1 MDFAYH
7 GSRLVRGAIEPFAGA
22 EEVSMKSTRSFVSV
36 LACAAIVLSAVAAS
50 AITYPSFFGKF
61 TSSRGRIINI
71 PAIGNTA
78 CGNVVPLTNKT
89 ATQMVP
95 PKSMTISPASKLRTR
110 KVNTQPTM
118 MTAGGKVTGGVD
130 LGCVK
135 HAAGVMIMTTAGA
148 PAVGGA
154 FTLPTMVWNR
164 PLPTFGVTA
173 VQVKYVTAIAQL
185 ATSFKITGPNP
196 LTMIME
202 ARAPGTM
209 AMTSMNMQSTTGG
222 TQATVN
228 NLAPW
233 LKFDKLVNIPASMRS
248 GRAVGPAGRTA
259 KFSWCPGGVTGC
271 LKPGS
276 GAGNAKAIVKYQGGG
291 NQFGGTMSYII
302 TTGPNTS
309 SLALNPAG
317 SMGAAAFLILAGSG
331 SQPTGRG
338 YAQLGSDMLMTGPQF
353 SMHMEMTV
361 IKPLAGMQK
370 LITAV
375 TNAIAP
381 FPAATNFNYGFPW
394 TTMRVIARNTG
405 TALGNPMITTLT
417 ANAMG
422 TAATSKGVKTAPAGP
437 ARDVLTPMGAG
448 RNIQLVAGGIGITN
462 LLTLGSRTAEIGTM
476 LLPEPDMT
484 LQMLAGVLALFGIA
498 GWRARKS
505 H

>member
-1 MDFAYH
+1 
-7 GSRLVRGAIEPFAGA
+7 
-22 EEVSMKSTRSFVSV
+22 MKSIRSFVSV
-36 LACAAIVLSAVAAS
+36 LTCAAVVLGAAAAS
-50 AITYPSFFGKF
+50 AVTYPSFFGKF
-61 TSSRGRIINI
+61 TTNRGRIINV
-71 PAIGNTA
+71 PAIGNTP
-78 CGNVVPLTNKT
+78 CGNVIPLTVMT
-89 ATQMVP
+89 GTQMGP
-95 PKSMTISPASKLRTR
+95 PKPLTGPVPFTR

-118 MTAGGKVTGGVD
+118 MTGGGKVTGGVD

-135 HAAGVMIMTTAGA
+135 HNAGVMVMTTAGA

-185 ATSFKITGPNP
+185 ATSFAFTGPNP
-196 LTMIME
+196 LSKLME

-209 AMTSMNMQSTTGG
+209 AMTPMNMQSTTGG
-222 TQATVN
+222 TMATAG

-233 LKFDKLVNIPASMRS
+233 LKFDKLSNIPTGMRS
-248 GRAVGPAGRTA
+248 GRVVGPGGATA
-259 KFSWCPGGVTGC
+259 KFTWCPGAPACT
-271 LKPGS
+271 KPAD
-276 GAGNAKAIVKYQGGG
+276 GAGNAKAIVKYVGGG

-302 TTGPNTS
+302 TTGPGTS
-309 SLALNPAG
+309 SLALNPGG
-317 SMGAAAFLILAGSG
+317 SMGAAAFLIFAGSG

-353 SMHMEMTV
+353 SMHMEATV
-361 IKPLAGMQK
+361 NKPLAGMQK

-375 TNAIAP
+375 TNAVAP

-394 TTMRVIARNTG
+394 TTMQVIARNTG

-417 ANAMG
+417 AN
-422 TAATSKGVKTAPAGP
+422 KGG
-437 ARDVLTPMGAG
+437 ARDALTGMGG

-484 LQMLAGVLALFGIA
+484 LQMMAGVLALFGIA

>member
-1 MDFAYH
+1 
-7 GSRLVRGAIEPFAGA
+7 
-22 EEVSMKSTRSFVSV
+22 MKSARSLVSV
-36 LACAAIVLSAVAAS
+36 LACAATVLVASAAS
-50 AITYPSFFGKF
+50 AYTYPSFFGKF

-78 CGNVVPLTNKT
+78 CGNIVPLTNKT

-95 PKSMTISPASKLRTR
+95 PKPLTVTVGLLKTR
-110 KVNTQPTM
+110 QVNTQPTM

-135 HAAGVMIMTTAGA
+135 HAAGVMVMTTAA
-148 PAVGGA
+148 SPMTGGA
-154 FTLPTMVWNR
+154 FTLPTMIWNR

-196 LTMIME
+196 LTAIME

-209 AMTSMNMQSTTGG
+209 AMTPMNMQSTTGG
-222 TQATVN
+222 TQATAG

-248 GRAVGPAGRTA
+248 GRAVGPVGATGR
-259 KFSWCPGGVTGC
+259 FSWCPGGVTGC
-271 LKPGS
+271 AKPGD
-276 GAGNAKAIVKYQGGG
+276 GAGNAKAIVKYRGGG

-361 IKPLAGMQK
+361 TKPLAGMQK

-375 TNAIAP
+375 TNVIAP

-394 TTMRVIARNTG
+394 TTMRVVARNTG

-417 ANAMG
+417 ANAGMN
-422 TAATSKGVKTAPAGP
+422 TTPTNAPGP
-437 ARDVLTPMGAG
+437 ARDVLTGMGG

-476 LLPEPDMT
+476 LLPEPDTT

>member
-1 MDFAYH
+1 VATM
-7 GSRLVRGAIEPFAGA
+7 LVA
-22 EEVSMKSTRSFVSV
+22 T
-36 LACAAIVLSAVAAS
+36 AAS
-50 AITYPSFFGKF
+50 AFNYPSFFGKF

-71 PAIGNTA
+71 PAIGNTR
-78 CGNVVPLTNKT
+78 CGNIVPLTNMT
-89 ATQMVP
+89 GTQMGP
-95 PKSMTISPASKLRTR
+95 PKSMTLVPVPFTR

-130 LGCVK
+130 LGCVR
-135 HAAGVMIMTTAGA
+135 HRTAVGMASLGVMIMTTAGA

-196 LTMIME
+196 LSMIME

-209 AMTSMNMQSTTGG
+209 AQTGNNMQSTTGG
-222 TQATVN
+222 TMATAG

-233 LKFDKLVNIPASMRS
+233 LKFAKLSAIPTNMRS
-248 GRAVGPAGRTA
+248 GRVVGGVNTGS
-259 KFSWCPGGVTGC
+259 FTWCPGAPGC
-271 LKPGS
+271 VKPGS

-317 SMGAAAFLILAGSG
+317 SMGAAAFLILAGNG

-338 YAQLGSDMLMTGPQF
+338 YAQLGTDMLMTGPQF

-361 IKPLAGMQK
+361 TKPLAGMQK
-370 LITAV
+370 LFTAV
-375 TNAIAP
+375 TNAVAP

-394 TTMRVIARNTG
+394 TTMRVVARNTG

-417 ANAMG
+417 ANKQG
-422 TAATSKGVKTAPAGP
+422 TMAASP
-437 ARDVLTPMGAG
+437 ARDVLTGMGG

-484 LQMLAGVLALFGIA
+484 LQMLAGVLGLFGIA